1 MAHTHDGGV
10 HGYNRGQGAF
20 GYLSKSPVTVA
31 SNLDFE
37 FFDEMREDENVKMRN
52 ASEEKPWVMAVRRNI
67 ATKLMETGVAS
78 TRAWAEQRVPPDIR
92 KMTAEQGWRL
102 HVERDHVP
110 YRKDCEQCVM
120 SLGTGRPHRRTKQKS
135 AYVLSVDVGGPLRAV
150 SRDAHG
156 YGYRYFLAA
165 AYTKP
170 RFSDLDEP
178 VDPLPEELAAADY
191 DFKNLDL
198 EPPEIEE
205 PADDEAEPE
214 GGVGEIDF
222 GEVRTI

>member
-120 SLGTGRPHRRTKQKS
+120 SLGTG
-135 AYVLSVDVGGPLRAV
+135 
-150 SRDAHG
+150 
-156 YGYRYFLAA
+156 
-165 AYTKP
+165 
-170 RFSDLDEP
+170 
-178 VDPLPEELAAADY
+178 
-191 DFKNLDL
+191 
-198 EPPEIEE
+198 PPS
-205 PADDEAEPE
+205 PADEAEERLCAECGRWRALASCFPGCARLWLPVLLS
-214 GGVGEIDF
+214 GGLHEA
-222 GEVRTI
+222 EV